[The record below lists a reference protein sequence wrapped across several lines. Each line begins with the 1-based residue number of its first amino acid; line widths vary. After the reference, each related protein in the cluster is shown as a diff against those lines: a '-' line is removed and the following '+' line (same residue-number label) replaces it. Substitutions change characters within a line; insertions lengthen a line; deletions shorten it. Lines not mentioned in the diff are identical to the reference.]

1 VLFGLAPVAC
11 VFYPV
16 EVLPGWLQVVALAL
30 PAAHVFEGMRAALLD
45 GSLSWGHL
53 AWAFGLDV
61 AWLVVMAW
69 VFMRQFQSA
78 RVRGAL
84 LNIGE

>member
-1 VLFGLAPVAC
+1 VS
-11 VFYPV
+11 
-16 EVLPGWLQVVALAL
+16 VLPVWLQPFALAL
-30 PAAHVFEGMRAALLD
+30 PAAHVFEGMRAALVEQRMD
-45 GSLSWGHL
+45 WGHL
-53 AWAFGLDV
+53 VAAYVLNAAWIAG
-61 AWLVVMAW
+61 MAW

>member
-1 VLFGLAPVAC
+1 MHL
-11 VFYPV
+11 
-16 EVLPGWLQVVALAL
+16 LAL
-30 PAAHVFEGMRAALLD
+30 PAAHVFEGMRAALTE
-45 GSLSWGHL
+45 GRTAWGHL
-53 AWAFGLDV
+53 AAAYALNA
-61 AWLVVMAW
+61 AWLAGMAW